1 MRGMIALAVS
11 FGLIIA
17 AAASGSAAVL
27 PTDQVLVK
35 KQAQETS
42 AQVLR
47 DAMKWRR
54 SNIQPQS
61 P

>member
-17 AAASGSAAVL
+17 AAASVTAAVL
-27 PTDQVLVK
+27 PADQALVK
-35 KQAQETS
+35 KQAQETG
-42 AQVLR
+42 AQALR

-54 SNIQPQS
+54 SNIRPQ
-61 P
+61 